1 MGAPRR
7 AAVPGAGRAPGAA
20 AWRLAAS
27 LALVALA
34 GAAPAQVTGTAEYLA
49 KMDADG
55 DGRVSLAEYQDWMS
69 YAFDAMDADGDGVL
83 SPAEQPGGKGRAIG
97 REEHRARLADRF
109 RRQDLD
115 GSGFLDARELSAP
128 PQ

>member
-1 MGAPRR
+1 MNATRRLAVVLAIAVLAP
-7 AAVPGAGRAPGAA
+7 AGAA
-20 AWRLAAS
+20 A
-27 LALVALA
+27 
-34 GAAPAQVTGTAEYLA
+34 AQVAGTADYLA
-49 KMDADG
+49 KMDRDG

-83 SPAEQPGGKGRAIG
+83 SPAEQPGGKGRAIS
-97 REEHRARLADRF
+97 RAEHRARLADRF

-115 GSGFLDARELSAP
+115 GNGFLDARELAAP